1 MADGTAA
8 GTLGTTT
15 ATGITIIIMQD
26 GTVDGIH
33 TGATTTTIITTTRES
48 ARKTDGT
55 AQGAQQDLTASSP
68 EGQAS
73 EAASAGPAP
82 QAETRPW
89 QKGPHPQQEDR
100 ARAEG

>member
-33 TGATTTTIITTTRES
+33 TGATTTIITTTRES

-73 EAASAGPAP
+73 EAA
-82 QAETRPW
+82 
-89 QKGPHPQQEDR
+89 
-100 ARAEG
+100 

>member
-15 ATGITIIIMQD
+15 VTGITIIIMQD
-26 GTVDGIH
+26 GTADGIH
-33 TGATTTTIITTTRES
+33 TGATTITIITTTRES

-55 AQGAQQDLTASSP
+55 AQGAQQVLTASSP

-73 EAASAGPAP
+73 EAA
-82 QAETRPW
+82 
-89 QKGPHPQQEDR
+89 
-100 ARAEG
+100 

>member
-15 ATGITIIIMQD
+15 VTGITIIIMQD
-26 GTVDGIH
+26 GTADGIH
-33 TGATTTTIITTTRES
+33 TGATTIITTTRES

-55 AQGAQQDLTASSP
+55 AQGAQQVLTASSP

-73 EAASAGPAP
+73 EAA
-82 QAETRPW
+82 
-89 QKGPHPQQEDR
+89 
-100 ARAEG
+100 